1 MQPKRHR
8 SNQLIGGVIW
18 TPFVHVTI
26 VLFAVFLLGSLMLPK
41 SHHGVGPDLPRVWH
55 PVSMPHANR
64 EDAMVVAILR
74 DDKVFFR
81 NDRVTPD
88 QLPAKIRDSIAQ
100 GAERKV
106 YIRADLRAKYGW
118 VAEVLD
124 NMHSGG
130 VEKIGFLVYEKGH
143 VPMPSPQ

>member
-8 SNQLIGGVIW
+8 SNQLICGAIW
-18 TPFVHVTI
+18 TPFVHVTV
-26 VLFAVFLLGSLMLPK
+26 VLSAVFLLGSLTLPK
-41 SHHGVGPDLPRVWH
+41 SHHGVGPDLPRVSH

-81 NDRVTPD
+81 SDQVTPD
-88 QLPAKIRDSIAQ
+88 QLPDRIRESIGQ
-100 GAERKV
+100 GAEREV
-106 YIRADLRAKYGW
+106 YIRADVRARYSW

-124 NMHSGG
+124 NVRSAG
-130 VEKIGFLVYEKGH
+130 VEKIGFLVEQRR
-143 VPMPSPQ
+143 SPAPNPQ